1 MFEVFETY
9 LTAHAHLT
17 PDERQFIRALS
28 VERKFRRRQLVLQEG
43 EVCVHKMFVTKGLLK
58 TSFVKEDGS
67 ESVMRFAAENMW
79 SAEHQSYT
87 YQTPSEVRIEALEDT
102 EVVCW
107 TRDDMRALITS
118 IPAFK
123 TYIDRL
129 IDTILGDTHHRVL
142 MNISYTPE
150 EKYQAFIADFPDI
163 FRRVPLHLVAS
174 YLGVSRETLSRVRH
188 AQLRQTKG

>member
-17 PDERQFIRALS
+17 PDELQFIRALS

-58 TSFVKEDGS
+58 TSFIKEDGT

-102 EVVCW
+102 EVICW

>member
-9 LTAHAHLT
+9 IQAKTRLTA
-17 PDERQFIRALS
+17 DELQLIRALS
-28 VERKFRRRQLVLQEG
+28 VERKFRRRELILQEG
-43 EVCVHKMFVTKGLLK
+43 EVCQFKLFVTKGLLK
-58 TSFVKEDGS
+58 TSVIKDDGT

-79 SAEHQSYT
+79 TTEHQSFT
-87 YQTPSEVRIEALEDT
+87 YQTPSTVRIEALEDT

-107 TRDDMRALITS
+107 TRDDMRALLAS
-118 IPAFK
+118 IPAYK
-123 TYIDRL
+123 SYIDRL
-129 IDTILGDTHHRVL
+129 IDTILGDVHHRVL

-188 AQLRQTKG
+188 AQLRQAKG